1 MRGIL
6 KHKPAGNQ
14 FLVLI
19 GITIVSFLFFST
31 AGFIVASRLTGMSL
45 QELAQPEKWN
55 YKSNSVIIFFRVSQ
69 TAQFFGAFLVPCFL
83 CAYFFSSNSR
93 KYLGLRQPESVR
105 FYAWAVFALLLA
117 IPLVSLLGQLNQ
129 QIPFTGSIGEWMKKM
144 ERDSSKTLTAVLSKQ
159 TPADVVI
166 NLVVIALF
174 AAVGEELLMRGM
186 VQRLLIKM
194 FRNEWAGI
202 LIAAALF
209 SALHL
214 QFAGFFPR
222 FFLGILLGAAYWYSR
237 SLWVAIAAHFVYDAY
252 YVIMVYF
259 KPEKVSNDKTFQWAS
274 LVASGL
280 VSAVITFYLV
290 YRMKKDSTNTFA
302 AAYKEDALPVK
313 NHPF

>member
-19 GITIVSFLFFST
+19 GITIVSLLFFST
-31 AGFIVASRLTGMSL
+31 AGLIVASRLTGMSL

-93 KYLGLRQPESVR
+93 KYLGLQAPPSNR
-105 FYAWAVFALLLA
+105 FFAWAILALLLA
-117 IPLVSLLGQLNQ
+117 IPIVSLLGQLNQ
-129 QIPFTGSIGEWMKKM
+129 LIPFTGSIGEWMKKS
-144 ERDSSKTLTAVLSKQ
+144 EEGAAKLITAVLSQ
-159 TPADVVI
+159 RTPADLAI
-166 NLVVIALF
+166 NLVVVAGF
-174 AAVGEELLMRGM
+174 AAFGEELLMRGM

-194 FRNEWAGI
+194 FRNQWAGI
-202 LIAAALF
+202 LVAAALF

-222 FFLGILLGAAYWYSR
+222 FLLGILLGAAYWYSR
-237 SLWVAIAAHFVYDAY
+237 SLWVAIAAHFVYDAFILVASY
-252 YVIMVYF
+252 L
-259 KPEKVSNDKTFQWAS
+259 KPEIATDETTFQWAP

-290 YRMKKDSTNTFA
+290 YRMKKDSTTFA
-302 AAYKEDALPVK
+302 AAYEEDALPVK